1 VREIVCPIC
10 SSDDGRTV
18 YRETVAAQPTLTAA
32 GPMHDPEHVHYRIRE
47 CLGCGL
53 RYSSPIFDETGVRD
67 LYTHASD
74 TNVRQGEERNV
85 KSTFELYYDL
95 IRPHLSRRDRVLDI
109 GCDVGILLD
118 IARRDGF
125 REVFGIEPNPVSAAQ
140 AEAIPGSSI
149 SREFYE
155 AAAYPS
161 EHFDLITLI
170 HVVDHLVD
178 VNGFLARVRE
188 HLRRGGIVLAVVHN
202 VESLLARL
210 LGERFPP
217 YNIYHHYFFSKRTL
231 RLLFERAGFEVMEVR
246 ATYNCYSTGFLL
258 DKAPLLPPM
267 LRRVGHGTL
276 RALSAEALPLSLPL
290 GNIGILARK
299 PPGMGAAQ

>member
-10 SSDDGRTV
+10 LSGEGRTV
-18 YRETVAAQPTLTAA
+18 YRETAAAEPTLMAA

-47 CLGCGL
+47 CVGCGL

-74 TNVRQGEERNV
+74 TNVREGEEGNV
-85 KSTFELYYDL
+85 RGTFELYYEL

-140 AEAIPGSSI
+140 AEVIPGSSI

-155 AAAYPS
+155 SAVYPS

-188 HLRRGGIVLAVVHN
+188 HLRCGGVVLAVVHN

-267 LRRVGHGTL
+267 LRRVGHGAL
-276 RALSAEALPLSLPL
+276 RALRAEALPLSLPL
-290 GNIGILARK
+290 GNIGILARR
-299 PPGMGAAQ
+299 PAGMRAG

>member
-1 VREIVCPIC
+1 MREIVCPIC
-10 SSDDGRTV
+10 SSGAGRTV
-18 YRETVAAQPTLTAA
+18 YGETVAAGPTPAAA
-32 GPMHDPEHVHYRIRE
+32 GPMHDPERVHYRIRE

-53 RYSSPIFDETGVRD
+53 RYSSPIFDEAGVRG

-85 KSTFELYYDL
+85 ARTFELYYGL
-95 IRPHLSRRDRVLDI
+95 VRPHLSRRDRVLDI

-140 AEAIPGSSI
+140 AESIPGSSI
-149 SREFYE
+149 SRGFYE

-170 HVVDHLVD
+170 HVVDHLVE
-178 VNGFLARVRE
+178 VNDFLRRVRE
-188 HLRRGGIVLAVVHN
+188 HLRPGGIVLAVVHN
-202 VESLLARL
+202 VRSLLARL

-217 YNIYHHYFFSKRTL
+217 YNVYHHYFFSKRTL
-231 RLLFERAGFEVMEVR
+231 RLLFERTGFEVMDVR

-258 DKAPLLPPM
+258 DKAPLLPAM
-267 LRRVGHGTL
+267 LRRTGHGTL
-276 RALSAEALPLSLPL
+276 RALGVEALPLRLPL

-299 PPGMGAAQ
+299 SPGAGAAR